1 MRALGPGSVSSVLKI
16 VLDVVSFSMWVL
28 LAVLL
33 LGAFLALILP
43 MDLGVWSDLV
53 RQAGPGVRQAQ
64 GPMLAAGLVAFAAL
78 AGVVQ
83 YILDRLRRIF
93 QTLTAGDP
101 FQPENV
107 RRLRAIGFALAALEG
122 FTYLFRVVVSWVFHD
137 NAGAPKLS
145 VDVTPAFAVLVVFV
159 LAEVFREG
167 ARLRSEAELT
177 I

>member
-1 MRALGPGSVSSVLKI
+1 MRALGPGSVSSVLKL
-16 VLDVVSFSMWVL
+16 VLDVVSFSLWVL

-33 LGAFLALILP
+33 LAAFLALVLP
-43 MDLGVWSDLV
+43 VDLDVWRDIVS
-53 RQAGPGVRQAQ
+53 QAGPAAARAQ
-64 GPMLAAGLVAFAAL
+64 GPMLAAGLASFAAL
-78 AGVVQ
+78 AAVVQ
-83 YILDRLRRIF
+83 FILNRLRRIF

-107 RRLRAIGFALAALEG
+107 RRLRAIGFALVVLEG
-122 FTYLFRVVVSWVFHD
+122 FTYLFRVVVAWVFRD
-137 NAGAPKLS
+137 DVGAPKFTL
-145 VDVTPAFAVLVVFV
+145 DLTPWFAVLVVFV